1 MSANGSIE
9 PYQETR
15 KSLEKLF
22 DRMDGLELTFDRIVE
37 RSCKCKLIDHMH
49 PSLTPMIWHQVLSS
63 SMLSSSRRRSEWL
76 KPHR

>member
-15 KSLEKLF
+15 KALEKLF

-37 RSCKCKLIDHMH
+37 RSCKYTHCLHTYV
-49 PSLTPMIWHQVLSS
+49 PV
-63 SMLSSSRRRSEWL
+63 
-76 KPHR
+76 